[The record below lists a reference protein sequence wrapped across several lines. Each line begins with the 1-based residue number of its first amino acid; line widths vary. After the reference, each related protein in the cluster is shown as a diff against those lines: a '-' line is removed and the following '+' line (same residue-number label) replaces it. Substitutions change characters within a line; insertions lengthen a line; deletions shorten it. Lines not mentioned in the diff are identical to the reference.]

1 MGREGVTAPEPPP
14 HTHRRPSPGGLFP
27 WGKFVQK
34 REKPLKAESPV
45 CCTEVVWAVSVCCRG
60 QPPAPPED
68 LVAQGQASGPSQ
80 AGRAEL
86 RAPSHSPG
94 PPGAPA
100 RGPPVRLTLPPSA
113 PHGRVGVPRA
123 ARLCVSSGF
132 LHRPCSAWEAG
143 RTSAGRP
150 QPRKLSVGARGPW
163 GGSSARDVLCSPGTA
178 VSDAAREP
186 RRARPEG
193 TALGSP
199 GSFCVRAGRPGG
211 RPRSQAPRGGWRGHR
226 SLAVGSS
233 FPAHVLAFFFFPLFQ

>member
-1 MGREGVTAPEPPP
+1 MASS
-14 HTHRRPSPGGLFP
+14 HGGSLS
-27 WGKFVQK
+27 KK

-45 CCTEVVWAVSVCCRG
+45 RCTEVVWAVSVCCRG

-68 LVAQGQASGPSQ
+68 LVAQGQASGPRLRPGEQSC
-80 AGRAEL
+80 GRL
-86 RAPSHSPG
+86 LT
-94 PPGAPA
+94 APA
-100 RGPPVRLTLPPSA
+100 PPVPPHAARLSGSRSPYPPL
-113 PHGRVGVPRA
+113 HGRVGVPRA

-186 RRARPEG
+186 PRARPEG